1 MELEL
6 MYRQSAQ
13 DLDEIDGNRGAATM
27 EASVDRIGTI
37 PLFELL
43 APPLRKQIEGIGELV
58 TAEQDDL
65 LSRQGAMPGFLHILL
80 EGQVALTSAMA
91 DGITAVVSVV
101 HPGAHF
107 VLSSVL
113 AELPYLM
120 TARAVMRSR
129 VLAIDAPSLLRLVEH
144 ERSLANA
151 LLHSVSHEFR
161 GMVQQVRDLKLRTA
175 AQRLGCYLLERVK
188 DSNARK
194 ADFRLPFEKGLLAAQ
209 IGCRQENLSRAF
221 AALREHGVETH
232 GLRVILHDIP
242 RLKAVAMPDDVSDA
256 EAAQDRSSSPRIG

>member
-107 VLSSVL
+107 ILSSVL

-129 VLAIDAPSLLRLVEH
+129 VLAIDGPSLLRLAEH
-144 ERSLANA
+144 EPSLANA

-175 AQRLGCYLLERVK
+175 AQRLGCYLLDRVN
-188 DSNARK
+188 DSKARE
-194 ADFRLPFEKGLLAAQ
+194 ADFRLPFEKGLLAAL
-209 IGCRQENLSRAF
+209 IGCGQENLSRAF
-221 AALREHGVETH
+221 AALRASGVETH
-232 GLRVILHDIP
+232 GSLVILHDIP
-242 RLKAVAMPDDVSDA
+242 RLRMLAAPDGL
-256 EAAQDRSSSPRIG
+256 EAP